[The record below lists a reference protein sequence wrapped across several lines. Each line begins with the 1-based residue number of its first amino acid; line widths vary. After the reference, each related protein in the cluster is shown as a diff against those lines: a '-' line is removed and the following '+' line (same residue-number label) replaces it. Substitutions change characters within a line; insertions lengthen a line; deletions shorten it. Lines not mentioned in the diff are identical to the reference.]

1 MNNADVKSLGI
12 SFSSGN
18 IRFTDLSYRSDN
30 TVLDHADSL
39 EVDFNFEED
48 LSKFKSNQRAL
59 TNISGE
65 IQKYISKRNT
75 HYSNVSV
82 AISTSQAFLI
92 TLPIEFSEGKQ
103 AINSKIYW
111 ELSNYFPD
119 TYSEYMVNTYRLNS
133 KIPSLSTD
141 DFLIIAVHKNTLE
154 FIKRIFKLCGL
165 ELSIVDIDHFA
176 AKQNLRRNYAD
187 MLLRKNILLIGLKEG
202 RVDYGFISN
211 KKYCYYSYSTY
222 NSKPQLNLC
231 LVRKISSLI
240 STRFAKSGIDSVFI
254 YGDNVTEDIL
264 QLIKKSVNMKIQ
276 LLNPF
281 ESINSST
288 EILRNEELRRYPF
301 RFAPSCG
308 VALRSLA
315 RLP

>member
-1 MNNADVKSLGI
+1 MNNPDVKSLGI

-18 IRFTDLSYRSDN
+18 IRFTDLLYRSDT

-75 HYSNVSV
+75 YYSNVS
-82 AISTSQAFLI
+82 ATISTSQAFLI
-92 TLPIEFSEGKQ
+92 TLPIEYSEGKK

-119 TYSEYMVNTYRLNS
+119 TYSEYMVNTYRLDS
-133 KIPSLSTD
+133 KIPSLGTD

-165 ELSIVDIDHFA
+165 ELAIVDIDHFA
-176 AKQNLRRNYAD
+176 AEQNLKRNYSD
-187 MLLRKNILLIGLKEG
+187 MLNGRNILLIGLKEG

-211 KKYCYYSYSTY
+211 KKYRYYSYSTY
-222 NSKPQLNLC
+222 NSKPQFNLS
-231 LVRKISSLI
+231 LVRKLNSLMG
-240 STRFAKSGIDSVFI
+240 TGFAKPGIDTVFI
-254 YGDNVTEDIL
+254 YGDNVSEDII
-264 QLIKKSVNMKIQ
+264 QLIKKTVNLKIQ

-281 ESINSST
+281 ENINSST

-301 RFAPSCG
+301 RFAASCG
-308 VALRSLA
+308 VALRSLTKII
-315 RLP
+315 